1 MSGRAEDKGMAG
13 RRGTRAGVVAAAIG
27 LVAVLISSCSSSGG
41 QPAANAAGKP
51 DTTSAAPAKAITL
64 SVGPADKATDVQPGV
79 PVVATATDGK
89 ITTAALTNNEGKAVA
104 GQVTPDGLQWT
115 NTEALGY
122 GKTYSLTVT
131 GQGADG
137 KPETKTSSFT
147 TAQPRT
153 LTYLSVNPQD
163 GTTVGIGQPLAFYF
177 DEPIADRAAAE
188 AMISITT
195 EPKVDGAFYWF
206 NEKEV
211 HWRPQ
216 NYWAAGTK
224 VTINAKIYGKNLG
237 NGVYGQEDRVIT
249 TTIGDAVIHEA
260 DGQTHQVVTKI
271 NGQVARTMPTSMGNA
286 ANTTPTGTYVLMEK
300 HDHMVMDSRTYGLA
314 LDAGGYVTPVDWATR
329 MSNSGIFFH
338 SAPWSIG
345 QQGNSNVSHGCLNLS
360 PENAKWVYDLSKPG
374 DIVIVT
380 NSGGPA
386 LEAWDG
392 FGDWQIPWD
401 QWVKGNR

>member
-1 MSGRAEDKGMAG
+1 ML
-13 RRGTRAGVVAAAIG
+13 GVVATLLTA
-27 LVAVLISSCSSSGG
+27 CSSG
-41 QPAANAAGKP
+41 AGDSAGNGS
-51 DTTSAAPAKAITL
+51 DTTPVAAQSSEPAKPVSL
-64 SVGPADKATDVQPGV
+64 SLGPANQTADVAPGL
-79 PVVATATDGK
+79 PVVATATDGR
-89 ITTAALTNNEGKAVA
+89 ITEAVLTNAEGKTVA
-104 GQVTPDGLQWT
+104 GQLSADGAQWV

-122 GKTYSLTVT
+122 QKQYTLSVT
-131 GQGADG
+131 GQGSDG
-137 KPETKTSSFT
+137 KPVTQTSSFT
-147 TAQPRT
+147 TVKPRT
-153 LTYLSVNPQD
+153 QTFLSVNPMD

-177 DEPIADRAAAE
+177 DEPIADKAAAE

-206 NEKEV
+206 KDDEV

-224 VTINAKIYGKNLG
+224 VTIDAKVYGKHLG
-237 NGVYGQEDRVIT
+237 NGVYGEKDRRIQ
-249 TTIGDAVIHEA
+249 TTIGDAVVHEA

-286 ANTTPTGTYVLMEK
+286 ANTTPVGTYVLTEK

-345 QQGNSNVSHGCLNLS
+345 DQGVRNVSHGCLNLS
-360 PENAKWVYDLSKPG
+360 PENAKWVFDLSKPG

-380 NSGGPA
+380 NSGGPR
-386 LEAWDG
+386 LESWDG
-392 FGDWQIPWD
+392 FGDWQVPWEE
-401 QWVKGNR
+401 WVKGGKR

>member
-1 MSGRAEDKGMAG
+1 MSGRRGM
-13 RRGTRAGVVAAAIG
+13 RGAWGAVALG
-27 LVAVLISSCSSSGG
+27 LVTALVTACSSG
-41 QPAANAAGKP
+41 AADNAGSEPTVAGETAASPESKP
-51 DTTSAAPAKAITL
+51 VSL
-64 SVGPADKATDVQPGV
+64 SVGPADAAVDVQPGI

-89 ITTAALTNNEGKAVA
+89 ITQVTLTNADGKAVA
-104 GQVTPDGLQWT
+104 GAVGPDGLQWT
-115 NTEALGY
+115 NTEPLGY
-122 GKTYSLTVT
+122 GKAYTLAVT
-131 GQGADG
+131 GQGTDG
-137 KPETKTSSFT
+137 KQITRTSSFT
-147 TAQPRT
+147 TVTPRT
-153 LTYLSVNPQD
+153 QTFLSMNPMD

-177 DEPIADRAAAE
+177 DEPITDRAAAE
-188 AMISITT
+188 AMISIST

-206 NEKEV
+206 DEKEV

-216 NYWAAGTK
+216 NFWAAGTK
-224 VTINAKIYGKNLG
+224 ITVDAKVYGKHLG
-237 NGVYGQEDRVIT
+237 NGVYGQEDRHVT
-249 TTIGDAVIHEA
+249 TTIGDAVVHEA
-260 DGQTHQVVTKI
+260 DGQTHQVTTKI

-345 QQGNSNVSHGCLNLS
+345 DQGNRNVSHGCLNLS
-360 PENAKWVYDLSKPG
+360 PENAKWVFDLSKPG
-374 DIVIVT
+374 DVVIVT

-401 QWVKGNR
+401 VWSKGNR

>member
-1 MSGRAEDKGMAG
+1 MSTGLADQA
-13 RRGTRAGVVAAAIG
+13 VDVA
-27 LVAVLISSCSSSGG
+27 
-41 QPAANAAGKP
+41 
-51 DTTSAAPAKAITL
+51 
-64 SVGPADKATDVQPGV
+64 PGD

-89 ITTAALTNNEGKAVA
+89 ITQVALTNPEGKAVA
-104 GQVTPDGLQWT
+104 GQVSPDGTKWT
-115 NTEALGY
+115 SSEVLGY
-122 GKTYSLTVT
+122 AKTYTLAVT

-137 KPETKTSSFT
+137 KPVTKTSTFT
-147 TAQPRT
+147 TVQPRT
-153 LTYLSVNPQD
+153 LTFLSVNPMD

-177 DEPIADRAAAE
+177 DEPIADKAAAE

-195 EPKVDGAFYWF
+195 EPKVEGAFYWF
-206 NEKEV
+206 DEKQV

-224 VTINAKIYGKNLG
+224 ISINAKIYGKSLG
-237 NGVYGQEDRVIT
+237 NGVYGEEDRVIS
-249 TTIGDAVIHEA
+249 TTIGDAVVHEA
-260 DGQTHQVVTKI
+260 DGGTHEVVTKI

-286 ANTTPTGTYVLMEK
+286 ANPTPTGTYVLMEK

-345 QQGNSNVSHGCLNLS
+345 DQGNRNVSHGCLNLS
-360 PENAKWVYDLSKPG
+360 PENAKWVFDLSKPG
-374 DIVIVT
+374 DIVVVT

-392 FGDWQIPWD
+392 FGDWQVPWE

>member
-1 MSGRAEDKGMAG
+1 MI
-13 RRGTRAGVVAAAIG
+13 GVVATLLTA
-27 LVAVLISSCSSSGG
+27 CSSG
-41 QPAANAAGKP
+41 AGDSAGNGS
-51 DTTSAAPAKAITL
+51 DTTPVAAQSSEPAKPVSL
-64 SVGPADKATDVQPGV
+64 SLGPANQTADVAPGL

-89 ITTAALTNNEGKAVA
+89 ITEAVLTNAEGKTVA
-104 GQVTPDGLQWT
+104 GQLSADGAQWV

-122 GKTYSLTVT
+122 QKQYTLAVT

-137 KPETKTSSFT
+137 KPVTQTSTFT
-147 TAQPRT
+147 TVKPRT
-153 LTYLSVNPQD
+153 QTFLSVNPMD
-163 GTTVGIGQPLAFYF
+163 GTTVGVGQPLAFYF
-177 DEPIADRAAAE
+177 DEPIADKAAAE

-206 NEKEV
+206 KNDEV

-224 VTINAKIYGKNLG
+224 VTIDAKVYGKHLG
-237 NGVYGQEDRVIT
+237 NGVYGEKDRHIQ

-260 DGQTHQVVTKI
+260 DGQSHQVVTKI

-286 ANTTPTGTYVLMEK
+286 ANTTPVGTYVLTEK

-345 QQGNSNVSHGCLNLS
+345 DQGVRNVSHGCLNLS
-360 PENAKWVYDLSKPG
+360 PENAKWVFDLSKPG

-380 NSGGPA
+380 NSGGPR
-386 LEAWDG
+386 LESWDG
-392 FGDWQIPWD
+392 FGDWQVPWEE
-401 QWVKGNR
+401 WVKGGNK

>member
-1 MSGRAEDKGMAG
+1 MS
-13 RRGTRAGVVAAAIG
+13 T
-27 LVAVLISSCSSSGG
+27 
-41 QPAANAAGKP
+41 
-51 DTTSAAPAKAITL
+51 
-64 SVGPADKATDVQPGV
+64 GPLDKAVDVAPGA

-89 ITTAALTNNEGKAVA
+89 ITEVALTNPEGKAVA
-104 GQVTPDGLQWT
+104 GQVSSDGTQWAS
-115 NTEALGY
+115 TEVLGY
-122 GKTYSLTVT
+122 SKAYTFAVT
-131 GQGADG
+131 AQGADG
-137 KPETKTSSFT
+137 KPVTKTSTFT
-147 TAQPRT
+147 TVKPRT
-153 LTYLSVNPQD
+153 LTYLSVNPMD

-177 DEPIADRAAAE
+177 DEPIADKAAAE

-206 NEKEV
+206 DEKQV

-224 VTINAKIYGKNLG
+224 ISINAKIYGKHLG
-237 NGVYGQEDRVIT
+237 NGVYGEEDRVIST
-249 TTIGDAVIHEA
+249 AIGDAVVHEA
-260 DGQTHQVVTKI
+260 DGGTHQVVTKI

-286 ANTTPTGTYVLMEK
+286 ANPTPTGTYVLTEK

-338 SAPWSIG
+338 SAPWSVG
-345 QQGNSNVSHGCLNLS
+345 DQGNRNVSHGCLNLS
-360 PENAKWVYDLSKPG
+360 PENAKWVFDLSKPG
-374 DIVIVT
+374 DVVVVA
-380 NSGGPA
+380 NSGGPP

-401 QWVKGNR
+401 QWAKGNR